1 MLGKIVDE
9 QPVFCEKNF
18 NNKDIQAQGDKEVHL
33 SSHGCATKKTEFGG
47 SSLASEANNTCVGK
61 L

>member
-18 NNKDIQAQGDKEVHL
+18 NNKDIQALGDKEACL
-33 SSHGCATKKTEFGG
+33 SSHGCKTKKTEFGG
-47 SSLASEANNTCVGK
+47 SSLASEASNTWVGK